1 MVDRGLRIALELD
14 RCQLWLLM
22 DKQLAVEV
30 GDLLAV
36 YRMSFSSRRS
46 SMRFTSSRL
55 FLQSVEPEPMGVHH
69 APPADIAV
77 ARADVL
83 VA

>member
-36 YRMSFSSRRS
+36 VPNVFFKSA
-46 SMRFTSSRL
+46 L
-55 FLQSVEPEPMGVHH
+55 LNGGHIV
-69 APPADIAV
+69 APLLTE
-77 ARADVL
+77 R
-83 VA
+83 